1 MLDYLLSCHI
11 SSLDKIVFHVEEYE
25 DVKEGKEEENKWGS
39 KDGEESLG
47 ITSCDEKEEPEE
59 NSWVGDILDD
69 ISWYHEG
76 QGTNA
81 DAEGNHMDKD
91 EQVFKILHMSTQF
104 DQANQGIDCNKHV
117 ESIDKGSFSSIDG
130 YDLDASKGG
139 YYLKEGEFD
148 KFPLNIVLFI
158 SGDFREDHI
167 SKAEKE
173 TISWERVEG
182 DNQAGNQES
191 LLERFVNI
199 VTKWGWFVDDI
210 LFANRFAFNEILG
223 SCIIAEMSQKLLQ
236 SGFIFLLDHLFDCW
250 IAE

>member
-11 SSLDKIVFHVEEYE
+11 SSLDKIVFHVEECE

-39 KDGEESLG
+39 EDGEESLG
-47 ITSCDEKEEPEE
+47 VTSCDEKEEPEE
-59 NSWVGDILDD
+59 TSWVGDILDD
-69 ISWYHEG
+69 ISWDHEG

-104 DQANQGIDCNKHV
+104 YQANQGIDCNKHV
-117 ESIDKGSFSSIDG
+117 ESIDKGSFSPIDS
-130 YDLDASKGG
+130 YDLDSSKGG
-139 YYLKEGEFD
+139 YDLKEGEFD
-148 KFPLNIVLFI
+148 KFPLNIVLLI
-158 SGDFREDHI
+158 TGNFREDHV

-173 TISWERVEG
+173 AVSWERVEC

-191 LLERFVNI
+191 FLERFVNI
-199 VTKWGWFVDDI
+199 VTEWCWFVYYI

-223 SCIIAEMSQKLLQ
+223 SWFIAKMS
-236 SGFIFLLDHLFDCW
+236 
-250 IAE
+250 